1 MEKVSLVR
9 RRKKRS
15 LKTDMETHRDRDSQ
29 ILEEHTQ
36 EQESFETTFYIDE
49 TDLKQIYLLKGVE
62 PESIIG
68 LLDLCTILKLESQE
82 ILISPSQANRTIY
95 FVLSGRLRVHYD
107 SIDTKPLG
115 IVGPGESIGEMSLV
129 DYTPASIFVVAD
141 EACTILSMDENILWS
156 LVQSSHTAACNLL
169 FALVDKLRNADAI
182 ISGCSE
188 LRQQYE
194 QYGSLDVLSGLHN
207 RRWLENML
215 KRQCLR
221 SSKSKKFLSLIMIG
235 VDHFNEFINRYGHFH
250 GYRVLC
256 SVASTITELLRPT
269 EIIAR
274 YGTDEFVVVFPDL
287 DIGITG
293 IIAERLHKG
302 LMHSAPIILNGKSVV
317 HPTVSIGIAEM
328 AADQTSEMLID
339 AVNRALCKAKEKGGN
354 CISD

>member
-1 MEKVSLVR
+1 MEKVSLVQ

-15 LKTDMETHRDRDSQ
+15 LKSDKETHCDRDSQ
-29 ILEEHTQ
+29 ILQ
-36 EQESFETTFYIDE
+36 EQMQDQESFETTFYIDE
-49 TDLKQIYLLKGVE
+49 MDLKQIYLLKGVE

-82 ILISPSQANRTIY
+82 ILITPSQANRTIY
-95 FVLSGRLRVHYD
+95 FVLNGRLRIHYD

-129 DYTPASIFVVAD
+129 DHTPASVFVVAD

-169 FALVDKLRNADAI
+169 YTLVDKLRNADAI

-188 LRQQYE
+188 LRQQYQ
-194 QYGSLDVLSGLHN
+194 QYGSLDALSDLHN
-207 RRWLENML
+207 RRWFENML

-221 SSKSKKFLSLIMIG
+221 SSKSKNFLSLIMIG

-256 SVASTITELLRPT
+256 SVASTLTELLRPA

-287 DIGITG
+287 DIGIIG

-302 LMHSAPIILNGKSVV
+302 LSNKAPIILNGKNVL
-317 HPTVSIGIAEM
+317 HPTVSIGIAEL
-328 AADQTSEMLID
+328 ATGETSQMLID
-339 AVNRALCKAKEKGGN
+339 AVDKALRRAKEKGGN